1 MSDGEYTVEIV
12 PNKGQKLTIK
22 GDGTN
27 ATADSD
33 FDNETNKTAPISF
46 EPNTNLTN
54 INAGL
59 VEDDTYKVVYKFE
72 PSKEPNTPSELPQGV
87 KDQLP
92 EAKENLEDGAVVPS
106 PKDFTGVEDEVNG
119 GTWSFEKWDKDSVT
133 INKDTIGED
142 RTEEVTGYWKFT
154 PKTEYKVTHEFKSG
168 TEGKKL
174 PEEVSK
180 LLPAD

>member
-1 MSDGEYTVEIV
+1 MEAGEYVVQVVKEDGHSLTK
-12 PNKGQKLTIK
+12 KGQ
-22 GDGTN
+22 GTSD
-27 ATADSD
+27 TDSD
-33 FDNETNKTAPISF
+33 VDPDTGKTDVITLEANREITNVD
-46 EPNTNLTN
+46 
-54 INAGL
+54 AGL

-72 PSKEPNTPSELPQGV
+72 PSKEPNMPSELPQGV

-92 EAKENLEDGAVVPS
+92 EAKENLEDGAVVPT
-106 PKDFTGVEDEVNG
+106 PKDFTGVEDEVNR

-174 PEEVSK
+174 PEEVNK

>member
-1 MSDGEYTVEIV
+1 MAAGEYVVQVAKEDGHSLTK
-12 PNKGQKLTIK
+12 KGQ
-22 GDGTN
+22 GTSD
-27 ATADSD
+27 TDSD
-33 FDNETNKTAPISF
+33 VDPDTGKTDVITLEANREITNVD
-46 EPNTNLTN
+46 
-54 INAGL
+54 AGL

-72 PSKEPNTPSELPQGV
+72 P
-87 KDQLP
+87 
-92 EAKENLEDGAVVPS
+92 LEDGVTPKELPEEVKEQLPKPVEEKENGDKVDS
-106 PKDFTGVEDEVNG
+106 PEKTTFTDVETEE

-133 INKDTIGED
+133 INKGTIGED

-174 PEEVSK
+174 PEEVNK

>member
-1 MSDGEYTVEIV
+1 MSYGEYTVEIV

-22 GDGTN
+22 GDGIN

-33 FDNETNKTAPISF
+33 FDNETNKTAPISL
-46 EPNTNLTN
+46 EPNTNLTD

-106 PKDFTGVEDEVNG
+106 QKDFIGVEDEVNG

>member
-72 PSKEPNTPSELPQGV
+72 PSKEPNMPSELPQGV

-92 EAKENLEDGAVVPS
+92 EAKENLEDGAVVLS

-142 RTEEVTGYWKFT
+142 RTGEVTGYWKFT

>member
-33 FDNETNKTAPISF
+33 FDNETNKTAPISL

-72 PSKEPNTPSELPQGV
+72 PSKEPNMPSELPQGV

-92 EAKENLEDGAVVPS
+92 EAKENLEDGAVVPT

-168 TEGKKL
+168 TESKKL
-174 PEEVSK
+174 PEEVNK

>member
-1 MSDGEYTVEIV
+1 MEAGEYVVQVVKEDGQSLTK
-12 PNKGQKLTIK
+12 KGQ
-22 GDGTN
+22 GT
-27 ATADSD
+27 SD
-33 FDNETNKTAPISF
+33 TGSDVDPDTGKTDVITLEANREITNVD
-46 EPNTNLTN
+46 
-54 INAGL
+54 AGL

-92 EAKENLEDGAVVPS
+92 EAKENLEVGAVVPS

-133 INKDTIGED
+133 INKGTIGED

-154 PKTEYKVTHEFKSG
+154 PKTEYKVTQEFKSG

-174 PEEVSK
+174 LEEVNK

>member
-1 MSDGEYTVEIV
+1 MAAGEYVVQVVKEDGQSLTK
-12 PNKGQKLTIK
+12 KGQ
-22 GDGTN
+22 GTSD
-27 ATADSD
+27 TDSD
-33 FDNETNKTAPISF
+33 VDPDTGKTDVITLEANREITNVD
-46 EPNTNLTN
+46 
-54 INAGL
+54 AGL

-106 PKDFTGVEDEVNG
+106 SKDFTGVEDEVNG
-119 GTWSFEKWDKDSVT
+119 GTWSFEKWDKDAVT
-133 INKDTIGED
+133 INKGTIGED

-174 PEEVSK
+174 TEEVNK

>member
-1 MSDGEYTVEIV
+1 MSYGEYTVEIV

-22 GDGTN
+22 GDGIN

-33 FDNETNKTAPISF
+33 FDNETNKTAPISL
-46 EPNTNLTN
+46 EPNTNLTD

-72 PSKEPNTPSELPQGV
+72 PSKEPNMPSELPQGV

-106 PKDFTGVEDEVNG
+106 PKDFTGVENEVNG

-133 INKDTIGED
+133 INKGTIGED

-174 PEEVSK
+174 PEEVNK

>member
-1 MSDGEYTVEIV
+1 MAAGEYVVQVVKEDGQSLTK
-12 PNKGQKLTIK
+12 KGQ
-22 GDGTN
+22 GTSD
-27 ATADSD
+27 TDSD
-33 FDNETNKTAPISF
+33 VDPDTGKTDVITLEVNREITNVD
-46 EPNTNLTN
+46 
-54 INAGL
+54 AGL

-133 INKDTIGED
+133 INKGTIGGD

-174 PEEVSK
+174 PEEVNK

>member
-1 MSDGEYTVEIV
+1 MSYGEYTVEIV

-33 FDNETNKTAPISF
+33 FDNETNKTAPISL
-46 EPNTNLTN
+46 EPNTNLTD

-72 PSKEPNTPSELPQGV
+72 PSKEPNMPSELPQGV

-133 INKDTIGED
+133 INKGTIGED

-174 PEEVSK
+174 PEEVNK